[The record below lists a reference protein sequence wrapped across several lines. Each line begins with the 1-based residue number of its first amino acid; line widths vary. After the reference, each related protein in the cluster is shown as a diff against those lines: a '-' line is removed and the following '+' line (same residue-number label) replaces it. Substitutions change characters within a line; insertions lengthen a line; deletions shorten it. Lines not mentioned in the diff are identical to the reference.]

1 MAHRAFVLGLSGS
14 PGSGKTT
21 LLQLLLRDYPQAEA
35 VAYDQF
41 HPGMTEE
48 QVQDWVRR
56 NGDPNEFTLAEL
68 IGALTRLTQI
78 RPDAEHRPLVLFE
91 TSFGRAHR
99 ASGAFIDFSVW
110 IDTPLDIAMARANL
124 CFLHNVERN
133 RSPTAAVDFIPW
145 LTRYMQD
152 YPMLRR
158 TYLAVN
164 EKAAATADLVIDGT
178 LPAETSAA
186 LIRKVLDQHGALA

>member
-1 MAHRAFVLGLSGS
+1 MAHRAFVLGLSGI

-21 LLQLLLRDYPQAEA
+21 LLDLLLRDYPRAEA
-35 VAYDQF
+35 VAYDRF
-41 HPGMTEE
+41 DPGMTEE
-48 QVQDWVRR
+48 QIQDWFRR

-68 IGALTRLTQI
+68 VGALARLTQI
-78 RPDAEHRPLVLFE
+78 RPETEHQPLVLFE

-124 CFLHNVERN
+124 CFLRNVEHN
-133 RSPTAAVDFIPW
+133 QSPTTAADFIPW

-158 TYLAVN
+158 TYLAVS

-186 LIRKVLDQHGALA
+186 RIRKVLGQHGALA

>member
-1 MAHRAFVLGLSGS
+1 
-14 PGSGKTT
+14 
-21 LLQLLLRDYPQAEA
+21 
-35 VAYDQF
+35 
-41 HPGMTEE
+41 MTEE

-56 NGDPNEFTLAEL
+56 NGDPNEFTLAKL
-68 IGALTRLTQI
+68 IDALTRLTQI

-124 CFLHNVERN
+124 CFLHNVARN